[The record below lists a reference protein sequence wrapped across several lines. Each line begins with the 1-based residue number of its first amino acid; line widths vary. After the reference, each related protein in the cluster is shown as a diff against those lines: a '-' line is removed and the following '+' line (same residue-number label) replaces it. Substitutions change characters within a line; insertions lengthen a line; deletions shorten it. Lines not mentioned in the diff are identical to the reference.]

1 VDNKKGEPETMQL
14 SNIEQIWEKIWAS
27 LQEDFK
33 KKDDIK
39 KFEQVETFLQEVG
52 EFFSAEDL
60 IEKGAIGHAAG
71 NVARFLHQMA
81 NLLAGCILF
90 EKEKKLKLETQ
101 EEKVSGQSQKKNIQ
115 NDINKSKKVLL
126 IDNNPKRKMVEIDT
140 RFKEIL
146 KDDVRLNEIIEWM
159 KGFIEIYY
167 YTKEFRSLY
176 QKLNKVEKEEDFE
189 IKVIKGPMGS
199 GGEENKN
206 IKDFDFIL
214 VDIYLGEDEPN
225 GIELIKLLTAK
236 YPNIPSFA
244 LSVSD
249 DFSIMK
255 DAIKEG
261 ADYYI
266 LKNQIF
272 SLLYVY
278 YTYLKEIGEI
288 HEFFKDEKYK
298 KNLLG
303 NIRYWSFKKDL
314 LWFGD
319 KCYHMIDHSFKH
331 TLDDWKNMNRVLV
344 PLLRE
349 NPKDENERPLLN
361 LDDDLLYSFC
371 MAVWLHDIGHKG
383 TDVHGEPHL
392 IRDNHGYIAGEL
404 ILRYPEL
411 FRIKEKDDYY
421 NHNSI
426 DFSKVSILEMMFNR
440 DDRNDLSITEMIAL
454 FSIYHKSNAPVDWKE
469 YKKLLRD
476 KKSIPLEYYKGKEK
490 KDENILTLE
499 KILKKRVKDKDEFIK
514 KFLRLTI
521 LFRFIDAIDIRRIR
535 VGDVTEKALK
545 TTLIE
550 NDKEYQFRKL
560 EKEIKRLTRDYPPA
574 EQALF
579 VKIFFQDIK
588 EKIKSGEFIELG
600 LPKELLKD
608 PQELENYESLVD
620 YASYIS
626 FQKTHF
632 DLHSSVKDINF
643 IYKGN
648 GSFEIVLITDKEKEK
663 LEKSKVIERGKP
675 IQSVYERLIGE
686 NCYILSELKGAE
698 DYLKDLIKS
707 VTIKLINERGELYG
721 ERRWQEGKK

>member
-1 VDNKKGEPETMQL
+1 VDNKKGGLETMKL
-14 SNIEQIWEKIWAS
+14 SQINQVWTNIWNS
-27 LQEDFK
+27 LQGDFK
-33 KKDDIK
+33 KRDDIK
-39 KFEQVETFLQEVG
+39 KFEQLETFLQEAG

-60 IEKGAIGHAAG
+60 IEKGAIGHATG
-71 NVARFLHQMA
+71 DVARFLHQMA

-90 EKEKKLKLETQ
+90 LKENSKR
-101 EEKVSGQSQKKNIQ
+101 
-115 NDINKSKKVLL
+115 KKVLL
-126 IDNNPKRKMVEIDT
+126 IDNNPERKMVEIDT

-146 KDDVRLNEIIEWM
+146 LESVQLNQIIEWM
-159 KGFIEIYY
+159 EGFIEIYY

-176 QKLNKVEKEEDFE
+176 QKLNKVEEEEDFE
-189 IKVIKGPMGS
+189 IKVIKGPLVKN
-199 GGEENKN
+199 EKENKEERVNMN

-288 HEFFKDEKYK
+288 LEFLKDEKYK

-303 NIRYWSFKKDL
+303 NIRYWTFKKDL

-331 TLDDWKNMNRVLV
+331 TLDDWKNMNKVLV

-349 NPKDENERPLLN
+349 NPKDESKKPLLD

-411 FRIKEKDDYY
+411 FRIKEKEKDDYY
-421 NHNSI
+421 DNNSI

-454 FSIYHKSNAPVDWKE
+454 FTIYHKSNAPVDWKE

-476 KKSIPLEYYKGKEK
+476 KKSIPLEYYKGREK

-550 NDKEYQFRKL
+550 NDREYQFRKL
-560 EKEIKRLTRDYPPA
+560 EKEIKRLTYSPA

-600 LPKELLKD
+600 LPKDLLKD

-632 DLHSSVKDINF
+632 DLHSSVKEINF
-643 IYKGN
+643 ICKGK
-648 GSFEIVLITDKEKEK
+648 GSFEIILITDKEKEK

-675 IQSVYERLIGE
+675 IQSVYERLIGK

-707 VTIKLINERGELYG
+707 VTIKLVNERGEVYG
-721 ERRWQEGKK
+721 ERRWQEEKK

>member
-1 VDNKKGEPETMQL
+1 M
-14 SNIEQIWEKIWAS
+14 S
-27 LQEDFK
+27 
-33 KKDDIK
+33 
-39 KFEQVETFLQEVG
+39 
-52 EFFSAEDL
+52 
-60 IEKGAIGHAAG
+60 
-71 NVARFLHQMA
+71 
-81 NLLAGCILF
+81 
-90 EKEKKLKLETQ
+90 
-101 EEKVSGQSQKKNIQ
+101 
-115 NDINKSKKVLL
+115 
-126 IDNNPKRKMVEIDT
+126 
-140 RFKEIL
+140 
-146 KDDVRLNEIIEWM
+146 
-159 KGFIEIYY
+159 
-167 YTKEFRSLY
+167 
-176 QKLNKVEKEEDFE
+176 
-189 IKVIKGPMGS
+189 
-199 GGEENKN
+199 

-349 NPKDENERPLLN
+349 DPKDENQRPLLN

-579 VKIFFQDIK
+579 IKIFFQDIK

-600 LPKELLKD
+600 LPKDLLKD

-632 DLHSSVKDINF
+632 DLHSSVKEINF

-648 GSFEIVLITDKEKEK
+648 RSFEIVLITDKEKEK

-686 NCYILSELKGAE
+686 NCYILSELRGAE

-707 VTIKLINERGELYG
+707 VTIKLINERGEVYG

>member
-1 VDNKKGEPETMQL
+1 
-14 SNIEQIWEKIWAS
+14 
-27 LQEDFK
+27 
-33 KKDDIK
+33 
-39 KFEQVETFLQEVG
+39 
-52 EFFSAEDL
+52 
-60 IEKGAIGHAAG
+60 
-71 NVARFLHQMA
+71 MA

-349 NPKDENERPLLN
+349 NPKDENQRPLLN

-648 GSFEIVLITDKEKEK
+648 RSFEIVLITDKEKEK

-698 DYLKDLIKS
+698 DYLKDLINS
-707 VTIKLINERGELYG
+707 VTIKLINERGEVYG

>member
-1 VDNKKGEPETMQL
+1 
-14 SNIEQIWEKIWAS
+14 
-27 LQEDFK
+27 
-33 KKDDIK
+33 
-39 KFEQVETFLQEVG
+39 
-52 EFFSAEDL
+52 
-60 IEKGAIGHAAG
+60 
-71 NVARFLHQMA
+71 
-81 NLLAGCILF
+81 
-90 EKEKKLKLETQ
+90 
-101 EEKVSGQSQKKNIQ
+101 
-115 NDINKSKKVLL
+115 
-126 IDNNPKRKMVEIDT
+126 
-140 RFKEIL
+140 
-146 KDDVRLNEIIEWM
+146 
-159 KGFIEIYY
+159 
-167 YTKEFRSLY
+167 
-176 QKLNKVEKEEDFE
+176 
-189 IKVIKGPMGS
+189 
-199 GGEENKN
+199 
-206 IKDFDFIL
+206 
-214 VDIYLGEDEPN
+214 
-225 GIELIKLLTAK
+225 
-236 YPNIPSFA
+236 
-244 LSVSD
+244 
-249 DFSIMK
+249 
-255 DAIKEG
+255 
-261 ADYYI
+261 
-266 LKNQIF
+266 
-272 SLLYVY
+272 
-278 YTYLKEIGEI
+278 
-288 HEFFKDEKYK
+288 
-298 KNLLG
+298 
-303 NIRYWSFKKDL
+303 
-314 LWFGD
+314 
-319 KCYHMIDHSFKH
+319 
-331 TLDDWKNMNRVLV
+331 
-344 PLLRE
+344 
-349 NPKDENERPLLN
+349 
-361 LDDDLLYSFC
+361 

-454 FSIYHKSNAPVDWKE
+454 FSIYHKSNSPVDWKE

-560 EKEIKRLTRDYPPA
+560 EKEIERLTRDYPPA

-632 DLHSSVKDINF
+632 DLHSSVKEINF

-648 GSFEIVLITDKEKEK
+648 RSFEIVLITDKEKEK

-686 NCYILSELKGAE
+686 NCYILSELRGAE

-707 VTIKLINERGELYG
+707 VTIKLINERGEVYG

>member
-1 VDNKKGEPETMQL
+1 MDNKKGEPETMQL